1 MKTWLILPTLPFLF
15 TGCMV
20 LEPQDS
26 QGNGVAVTETRT
38 LPAFDRV
45 RLDAPVHVTVKSGD
59 AYAAYVT
66 TDGNLT
72 GYLTTDAWNGTLTI
86 DLPYTIAP
94 TVEPEITVIVPGLR
108 SLVHNGSGTVEIE
121 EDGDFP
127 DLDLTLNGSGDIRF
141 SGTATNLR
149 ATLNGSGL
157 IELEGFA
164 ASLTASLAG
173 EGAIH
178 AENLLVEDADVSLSG
193 SGYVFLDMDYQS
205 TLALALT
212 GSGRVE
218 WWGSPAHLDYHLSGE
233 GKVVEHRGLP
243 KRSAAGKRAATVAGA
258 GEAIQAAAKAG
269 VSYEEVPLRPTVV
282 IPFKQAAKK

>member
-1 MKTWLILPTLPFLF
+1 MKTWLILATLPLLLS
-15 TGCMV
+15 GCMV
-20 LEPQDS
+20 MDVQDA
-26 QGNGVAVTETRT
+26 QGNGMAVTETRS

-72 GYLTTDAWNGTLTI
+72 GYLTTDSWNGTLTI
-86 DLPYTIAP
+86 GLPYTIAP
-94 TVEPEITVIVPGLR
+94 TVEPQITVVVPGLR
-108 SLVHNGSGTVEIE
+108 SLVHNGSGTVEIQE
-121 EDGDFP
+121 GGDFP
-127 DLDLTLNGSGDIRF
+127 DLDLTLNGSGEILF

-149 ATLNGSGL
+149 ATVNGAGV
-157 IELEGFA
+157 IDLEGFA
-164 ASLTASLAG
+164 ASLTATLAG

-178 AENLLVEDADVSLSG
+178 AENLLAEDANVDLSG

-205 TLALALT
+205 TLDLALT

-218 WWGSPAHLDYHLSGE
+218 WWGSPAHLDYHISGE

-243 KRSAAGKRAATVAGA
+243 KRSAAGKVAAQGSGIDGA
-258 GEAIQAAAKAG
+258 QAAAKVGAG
-269 VSYEEVPLRPTVV
+269 YEEVSRRPVVV
-282 IPFKQAAKK
+282 IPFKQASAK